1 MSPDKSNMNKE
12 ESLTISPILTA
23 IKQESLGQVAK
34 FSLSSLVMTVLKCK
48 DVERPTII
56 LKQTLNHKDE

>member
-1 MSPDKSNMNKE
+1 
-12 ESLTISPILTA
+12 
-23 IKQESLGQVAK
+23 
-34 FSLSSLVMTVLKCK
+34 LVMTVLKCK